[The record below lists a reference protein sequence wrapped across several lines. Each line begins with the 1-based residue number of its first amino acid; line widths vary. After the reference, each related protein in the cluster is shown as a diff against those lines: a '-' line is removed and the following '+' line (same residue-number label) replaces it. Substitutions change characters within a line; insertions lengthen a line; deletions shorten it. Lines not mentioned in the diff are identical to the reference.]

1 MINIIIV
8 SKEEIKP
15 EEIRTKEHYTL
26 GAFEGSATFTKVSN
40 VITKGLFSHWGDKI
54 TNLTEE
60 ENKITNA
67 LLRQNKYYSE
77 RRKLHYVLV
86 EQTFKLKQW

>member
-1 MINIIIV
+1 MIHIIIA
-8 SKEEIKP
+8 SKEKIEP
-15 EEIRTKEHYTL
+15 HEIRLKQHYTF
-26 GAFEGSATFTKVSN
+26 GAFEGSATFTKVAN
-40 VITKGLFSHWGDKI
+40 VLTSGLFSHWGDKI

-67 LLRQNKYYSE
+67 LLRQNKYYCE
-77 RRKLHYVLV
+77 KKKLYYVLV

>member
-1 MINIIIV
+1 MINIIIA

-15 EEIRTKEHYTL
+15 EEIRTKEHYTF
-26 GAFEGSATFTKVSN
+26 GAFEGVVTFTKVAN

>member
-1 MINIIIV
+1 MVNIIIA
-8 SKEEIKP
+8 SKEKIEP
-15 EEIRTKEHYTL
+15 HEIRLKQHYTL
-26 GAFEGSATFTKVSN
+26 GAFKGLATFIKVAN
-40 VITKGLFSHWGDKI
+40 VLTSGLFSHWGDKI

-67 LLRQNKYYSE
+67 LLRQNNYYSE
-77 RRKLHYVLV
+77 RKKLYYVLV

>member
-15 EEIRTKEHYTL
+15 EEIRTKEHYTF
-26 GAFEGSATFTKVSN
+26 GAFEGVVTFTKVAN